1 MVTTIHTKKSVYQD
15 NATYQK
21 EKEKLFHNLSVKM
34 IINELK
40 KNDIMIDSQQISDT
54 YRQNYDINKTIDLF
68 DDRFDQQLDQLA
80 LKNEVFDDDALVYLI
95 IKVIEHDFDV
105 HSIPDIAYIARD
117 IKALLEHVQSYQS
130 LMKQIRK
137 ILKRLLAL
145 SQYHESR
152 DLENMLAPYGID
164 LEQVLVQAFQDI
176 GAVDDV
182 RLLKELYELMISLR
196 QTYEVSKRYCDIILE
211 LMSHIVLYDQSD
223 IGHYLQ
229 MIEKNDPEYLLMAY
243 YKVLNALSV
252 THQNELVRY
261 YFDQAMT
268 YQPEN
273 EEQEDLL
280 DIINEIFA

>member
-1 MVTTIHTKKSVYQD
+1 M
-15 NATYQK
+15 
-21 EKEKLFHNLSVKM
+21 
-34 IINELK
+34 
-40 KNDIMIDSQQISDT
+40 
-54 YRQNYDINKTIDLF
+54 
-68 DDRFDQQLDQLA
+68 
-80 LKNEVFDDDALVYLI
+80 
-95 IKVIEHDFDV
+95 
-105 HSIPDIAYIARD
+105 
-117 IKALLEHVQSYQS
+117 QS
-130 LMKQIRK
+130 
-137 ILKRLLAL
+137 
-145 SQYHESR
+145 
-152 DLENMLAPYGID
+152 
-164 LEQVLVQAFQDI
+164 FQGI

-196 QTYEVSKRYCDIILE
+196 QNYEVSKRYCDIILE

-280 DIINEIFA
+280 DIIKEIFA